1 MWLDMW
7 KGATR
12 QPARGHP
19 PPGVRDR
26 DATGGLRAGYSPG
39 PMSVKVET
47 GATLSF
53 DQFWR
58 WLKQHASCILRA
70 GTVDTYLYDQ
80 EAYHWHLAE
89 DSDRNPNVQL
99 VWGKLLVG
107 EMVLD
112 TRDLLFVEATPDPEG
127 SEPGQFL
134 FELIGGSKEEPYPVY
149 HFLLAHGFEEEAGHP
164 ARLKH

>member
-1 MWLDMW
+1 MW
-7 KGATR
+7 KGATSR
-12 QPARGHP
+12 
-19 PPGVRDR
+19 PGRCRNADR
-26 DATGGLRAGYSPG
+26 ATGRARDGYIPVR
-39 PMSVKVET
+39 MSLKVET
-47 GATLSF
+47 GATLAF
-53 DQFWR
+53 EQFWR

-89 DSDRNPNVQL
+89 DADRNPNVQL

-149 HFLLAHGFEEEAGHP
+149 HFLLAHGFEEEADHP
-164 ARLKH
+164 SGLKH